1 MNVRT
6 TCTRGSG
13 DTFRSGSRAR
23 SAASVLLAVSRRR
36 LLWYVV
42 FPLIDPCGRDDQL
55 PRDQSQITG
64 DLTPGADIVDV
75 DEQVVGP
82 DGHILNTHDIPYDT
96 EG

>member
-1 MNVRT
+1 MYAWIWRHLPF
-6 TCTRGSG
+6 GLPG
-13 DTFRSGSRAR
+13 KIGGA
-23 SAASVLLAVSRRR
+23 VLLAVSVGA

-42 FPLIDPCGRDDQL
+42 FPLIDPWVETHLL
-55 PRDQSQITG
+55 PWDQSQITG

-82 DGHILNTHDIPYDT
+82 DGHILNPHDIPYDT